1 MGEIKMEKSFKEID
15 EQYNALRDK
24 FIDEVIMQT
33 IHELPDSQKSMILP
47 AVNGWFQ
54 GDSFKFS
61 TDYSK
66 SECDIH
72 LTNLILT
79 KLRLLGFWFEFKM
92 TSTGNEFRNG
102 EGIIEIDWSRV
113 NLKLFLV

>member
-1 MGEIKMEKSFKEID
+1 MEKNFEEID
-15 EQYNALRDK
+15 KKYNALRDK
-24 FIDEVIMQT
+24 FIDEVVMQT
-33 IHELPDSQKSMILP
+33 IHELPDSQKSMTLP

-72 LTNLILT
+72 LTYFILT
-79 KLRLLGFWFEFKM
+79 KLRQLGFWFEFKM
-92 TSTGNEFRNG
+92 TSSGNEFRNG
-102 EGIIEIDWSRV
+102 EGFIEIDWSNV
-113 NLKLFLV
+113 NLKLF